1 MSLKAFHIFFVAA
14 SVGLCLLM
22 AGWSYGNYRANG
34 AVGDLMWLVGSSL
47 GALLLLAYG
56 KYFLTKLRN
65 ISYL

>member
-22 AGWSYGNYRANG
+22 AGWAYGNYRANG
-34 AVGDLMWLVGSSL
+34 AVGDLLWLIGSFF
-47 GALLLLAYG
+47 GALLLVVYG